1 MNTYSEEPDGFIL
14 YDERPD
20 PFDNRRASRTRFAAV
35 NLPILLGISAVSALL
50 LWITQSCLGQCGI
63 NRQVGGAVHVF
74 AIALYGLLH
83 YQSTWLEKRCNDAG
97 KGHYPAIWMFRISLV
112 LAAISLILPVFTL
125 PMVAGGL
132 LQFVYG
138 MILPSNPL
146 PNLMGYPTDCPQ
158 REKNGWTGDG
168 YPKANST
175 ALQICALLACI
186 TAVLMAVGLLHWF

>member
-1 MNTYSEEPDGFIL
+1 MNTYQEEPDGFIL
-14 YDERPD
+14 YDDRPD

-74 AIALYGLLH
+74 GIALYGLLH

-97 KGHYPAIWMFRISLV
+97 KGHYPAIWMFRISIV
-112 LAAISLILPVFTL
+112 LAAISLIFPIYTL

-132 LQFVYG
+132 LQFAYG

-146 PNLMGYPTDCPQ
+146 PNLM
-158 REKNGWTGDG
+158 G

-186 TAVLMAVGLLHWF
+186 MAVLMAVGLPHWF

>member
-1 MNTYSEEPDGFIL
+1 MNTYQEEPDGFIL

-125 PMVAGGL
+125 PMVAGGFL
-132 LQFVYG
+132 GFDDEIGQAGNLRLFVRQQARRIG
-138 MILPSNPL
+138 R
-146 PNLMGYPTDCPQ
+146 TQ
-158 REKNGWTGDG
+158 RGGNQVKNRGHDG
-168 YPKANST
+168 FPIRK
-175 ALQICALLACI
+175 
-186 TAVLMAVGLLHWF
+186 VV

>member
-1 MNTYSEEPDGFIL
+1 MNTYQEEPDGFIL

-125 PMVAGGL
+125 PMVADGL

-138 MILPSNPL
+138 DLCNNI
-146 PNLMGYPTDCPQ
+146 GY
-158 REKNGWTGDG
+158 
-168 YPKANST
+168 
-175 ALQICALLACI
+175 
-186 TAVLMAVGLLHWF
+186 

>member
-132 LQFVYG
+132 LQFVAYG
-138 MILPSNPL
+138 RRRTASIRLRHDIAVQPAAQSDGLPQSQLDSPA
-146 PNLMGYPTDCPQ
+146 NLRALSVYHGSV
-158 REKNGWTGDG
+158 DG
-168 YPKANST
+168 CRIV
-175 ALQICALLACI
+175 AL
-186 TAVLMAVGLLHWF
+186 VLSISQ